1 MHAILVSLFVITATA
16 AQDDGLVR
24 VRSARDFT
32 QTVRALDSAL
42 AARNL
47 TVFARVDHAANA
59 ARVSLELRPTTLFIF
74 GNPQVGTRLMQCT
87 QTSGIDLP
95 LRVLVWED
103 ESAVVWVGYV
113 DMAQLSVRHGLQGC
127 QDTVNRIN
135 AALAELAATA
145 TSR

>member
-1 MHAILVSLFVITATA
+1 MHAILVSLFVVTATV

-59 ARVSLELRPTTLFIF
+59 TRVSLELRPTTLFIF

-103 ESAVVWVGYV
+103 ASQVVWVGYV
-113 DMAQLSVRHGLQGC
+113 DMAQLSARHRLQEC

-135 AALAELAATA
+135 AALAELAAAVT
-145 TSR
+145 TR

>member
-1 MHAILVSLFVITATA
+1 MHAILVSLFVVVAA

-24 VRSARDFT
+24 VRSSRDFT

-59 ARVSLELRPTTLFIF
+59 ARVSQELRPTTLFIF

-103 ESAVVWVGYV
+103 ASRAVWVGYI
-113 DMAQLSVRHGLQGC
+113 DMAHLSARHRLEEC
-127 QDTVNRIN
+127 QDTLNRIN
-135 AALAELAATA
+135 AALAELAAAA